1 MPELE
6 EFRQAKD
13 HFMGHDPGSPLTQ
26 DQKTSFLGLKYFT
39 KNSDL

>member
-1 MPELE
+1 MSELE

-26 DQKTSFLGLKYFT
+26 DQKTAFQA
-39 KNSDL
+39 